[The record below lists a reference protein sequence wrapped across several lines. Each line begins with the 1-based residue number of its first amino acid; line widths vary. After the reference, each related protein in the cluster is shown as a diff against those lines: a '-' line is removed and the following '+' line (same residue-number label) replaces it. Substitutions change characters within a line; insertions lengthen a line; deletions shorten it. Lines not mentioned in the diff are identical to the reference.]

1 VFNVTEKTIEQLKKA
16 IRMNDAL
23 FNKIGNGEISTKK
36 AGSIFERQLSFEV
49 NKALKMALEELSE
62 VE

>member
-1 VFNVTEKTIEQLKKA
+1 MNAKTIEQLKKA

-23 FNKIGNGEISTKK
+23 LNKVGRGEISLKK
-36 AGSIFERQLSFEV
+36 AGSLFERQVSYEV